1 MNTKSK
7 ISLSFLIA
15 FSLFSILS
23 QAQNGVSLS
32 VKVYLQGALIGV
44 PEGEVLM
51 RDDLRTKGFLPA
63 AEPFTDLTAFVHAA
77 PGGGETITDPEVFET
92 DGEEA
97 IVDWVMIEL
106 RDPDDYE
113 NILHTR
119 AALLR
124 RDAEIV
130 DVDGV
135 SSVFFEGVPEGNYL
149 VAVRHRNHLGVMT
162 EESFNLSSVTTSLD
176 MTAPGFAFFCNYQ
189 IAEQNG
195 LQALWAGDINHDG
208 RVILQGPGTDVFQ
221 LFLKVLSDPLNE
233 FGSSNFVS
241 YGYDTSDINMDG
253 KTNYAGPGNERLIMW
268 QYILGPVLAGGSPQ
282 NWAILGCI
290 F

>member
-1 MNTKSK
+1 MK
-7 ISLSFLIA
+7 IKTSLSLLIA
-15 FSLFSILS
+15 FSLFPVLS
-23 QAQNGVSLS
+23 QAQNGVRLS
-32 VKVYLQGALIGV
+32 VKIYLQGALIGV

-51 RDDLRTKGFLPA
+51 RDDLRTKGFLPV
-63 AEPFTDLTAFVHAA
+63 AEPFTDLTAFTHVA
-77 PGGGETITDPEVFET
+77 PGGGETIADPEVFET
-92 DGEEA
+92 EGEEA
-97 IVDWVMIEL
+97 IVDWVMIEM
-106 RDPDDYE
+106 RDPNNFD

-119 AALLR
+119 AAMLR
-124 RDAEIV
+124 RDAKIV
-130 DVDGV
+130 DVDGA
-135 SSVFFEGVPEGNYL
+135 SSVFFEGVPDGNYL

-162 EESFNLSSVTTSLD
+162 EEPFNLSSVTTSLD
-176 MTAPGFAFFCNYQ
+176 MTDPDFAFYCEYQ
-189 IAEQNG
+189 TAEQNG

-253 KTNYAGPGNERLIMW
+253 KTNYAGPGNEKLIMW
-268 QYILGPVLAGGSPQ
+268 QYIFGPVLAGGSPQ
-282 NWAILGCI
+282 NGAILGCI